1 MYASEATE
9 LEREGGIK
17 PEGCEARRITCAGE
31 DGRRG
36 REDNGRSRGGGAE
49 AGDAEDG

>member
-1 MYASEATE
+1 M
-9 LEREGGIK
+9 GIK

-36 REDNGRSRGGGAE
+36 REDSGRGRGVAGAGE
-49 AGDAEDG
+49 VEGQ